1 MKKVLLLAC
10 IFSCFAF
17 GAEMKMDANTTE
29 LNATNEIAFGAPAI
43 IKAINPAN
51 DSCEDECQSS
61 CSDQCRN
68 DDDPGAC
75 EDVCVSGYLKYQ
87 YGK

>member
-1 MKKVLLLAC
+1 MLAYLLAL
-10 IFSCFAF
+10 F
-17 GAEMKMDANTTE
+17 GAENNATE

-61 CSDQCRN
+61 CSDQYRN
-68 DDDPGAC
+68 DDDIGAC
-75 EDVCVSGYLKYQ
+75 EDICVLRLPKISMWQ
-87 YGK
+87 INFTFHFI

>member
-1 MKKVLLLAC
+1 MLAYLLAL
-10 IFSCFAF
+10 FS
-17 GAEMKMDANTTE
+17 AENNATK
-29 LNATNEIAFGAPAI
+29 LNATNEIAFGALAI

-68 DDDPGAC
+68 DDDIGAC
-75 EDVCVSGYLKYQ
+75 KDICVSDCLKYQ
-87 YGK
+87 CGK